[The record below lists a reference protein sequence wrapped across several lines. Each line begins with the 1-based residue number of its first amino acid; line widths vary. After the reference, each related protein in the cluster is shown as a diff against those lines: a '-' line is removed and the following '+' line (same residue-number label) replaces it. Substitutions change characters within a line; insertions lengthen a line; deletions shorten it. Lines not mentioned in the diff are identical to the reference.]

1 MKRRFSKVIVG
12 LFLLFFLVGCNNVM
26 NTPTKEVEKF
36 LGKYQTMDNKVL
48 EQLDGV
54 LVSDI
59 TMTSKQKEDY
69 KELMKKQYQN
79 LAYKIKDE
87 VTDGDHAEIVTEIE
101 VYDFAKAIEESDKY
115 LRENNN
121 EFVLEDGTTDEE
133 KFMDYKIKQMKDIK
147 DKVTYTITF
156 TLTKKD
162 DVWTLDDVTDIDRQK
177 IHGIYE
183 N

>member
-1 MKRRFSKVIVG
+1 MKKGILRVTIG
-12 LFLLFFLVGCNNVM
+12 LFLLFVLVGCNNVM

-36 LGKYQTMDNKVL
+36 FGKYQTMDNKVL
-48 EQLDGV
+48 EQLDSV
-54 LVSDI
+54 LASDI

-79 LAYKIKDE
+79 LSYKIKNE

-101 VYDFAKAIEESDKY
+101 VYNFSKAILESDKY
-115 LRENNN
+115 LKENGDK
-121 EFVLEDGTTDEE
+121 FLLDDGTTDEE
-133 KFMDYKIKQMKDIK
+133 AFMDYKIKNMKDIK

-177 IHGIYE
+177 IHGIYD